1 MPVRVAVFLAL
12 AVLTATGFLVFPGHT
27 WLQSDTQ
34 IYVPIL
40 ERLHDPRLFE
50 KEIIAQQPHVSYTLY
65 DETAVWLRWITGQ
78 PFETVLAAQQIVF
91 RFCGLLGVYL
101 IASSL
106 GLSLAGSLLVAACY
120 GLGATIN
127 GPSVLTIEYEPVPR
141 GSALGLTLLAAGLIA
156 RERYLWAGFAAGG
169 ALLYHVPAVYPFW
182 AGFLVLL
189 LRTKAGE
196 RRSRLRILAPVAA
209 AALVLFV
216 CAKLQHGVGERQA
229 FFTTLDAEQARVMR
243 ERASY
248 NWISL
253 WAAHQPQQHLLYW
266 LIAAGAMWR
275 LRRRIPAALV
285 WLLGGAMTAGLLSMP
300 ASYLLLEKMQWS
312 LIPQLQPMRALLYIT
327 LAMVIFGSAAAVTA
341 AERGR
346 WWEAALWLMPVFG
359 VSVQTRTVWS
369 LLDGSLR
376 AATLTAL
383 GLAVAVALVLEA
395 ARRWPQ
401 AGRVA
406 LLGATFSLAWLVPG
420 FSGVKNYPPLHHAEL
435 DGVARWA
442 RENTPVDAIFL
453 FPQAGRTLPPGV
465 FRAKSLR
472 ALYAD
477 WKGGGQINFLREF
490 LPLWRPRWE
499 ATVVRPFAGAADL
512 ERFRSLGITH
522 VITEKPVT
530 GRAPV
535 FANGRYHVYATQ

>member
-1 MPVRVAVFLAL
+1 MVVAL

-40 ERLHDPRLFE
+40 ERLHDPRLYE
-50 KEIIAQQPHVSYTLY
+50 QEIIARQPHVSYTLY
-65 DETAVWLRWITGQ
+65 DETAVWLRRLSGQ

-106 GLSLAGSLLVAACY
+106 GLSWPGSLLVAACY

-141 GSALGLTLLAAGLIA
+141 GSALGLTLLAIGLIA
-156 RERYLWAGFAAGG
+156 RERYLWAGVAAGG

-182 AGFLVLL
+182 AGFLLL
-189 LRTKAGE
+189 LARSKE
-196 RRSRLRILAPVAA
+196 RRAALRVLAPVAA
-209 AALVLFV
+209 AALLLFL

-229 FFTTLDAEQARVMR
+229 FFTTLDTEQARVMR

-253 WAAHQPQQHLLYW
+253 WTAHQPQQHLLYW

-275 LRRRIPAALV
+275 LRRRAPASLL
-285 WLLGGAMTAGLLSMP
+285 WLMGGAMTAGLLSMP
-300 ASYLLLEKMQWS
+300 ASYLLLEQLHWS

-327 LAMVIFGSAAAVTA
+327 LAMVIFGSAAAVVA
-341 AERGR
+341 AEQRR
-346 WWEAALWLMPVFG
+346 WWESALWLVPVFG
-359 VSVQTRTVWS
+359 ASVQTRTVWS
-369 LLDGSLR
+369 LLDGSLWP
-376 AATLTAL
+376 ATLTAL
-383 GLAVAVALVLEA
+383 GLAVAVALALEA

-401 AGRVA
+401 SGRVA
-406 LLGATFSLAWLVPG
+406 LLAAAFSLAWLVPG
-420 FSGVKNYPPLHHAEL
+420 FSGVRNYPPLHHAEL
-435 DGVARWA
+435 DEVARWA
-442 RENTPVDAIFL
+442 REKTPIDAVFL
-453 FPQAGRTLPPGV
+453 FPEAGRTLPPGV

-499 ATVVRPFAGAADL
+499 ATLVRPFAGAADL
-512 ERFRSLGITH
+512 ERFRGLGISY
-522 VITEKPVT
+522 VITEKRVDGREPVYEN
-530 GRAPV
+530 R
-535 FANGRYHVYATQ
+535 RYLVYATQ